1 LDSSER
7 NQDERV
13 QLQKIININRMAQ
26 KKKSDGSGVAA
37 ALGLGALAALSAG
50 AYFLYGTKEGAK
62 KRVKIKGW
70 MLKAKGEV
78 LEKMENLKEVN
89 EDAYNK
95 VVSTV
100 MSKYEGLKNIDQG
113 EVVSLMDDLKK
124 HWKNIKK
131 HIDEATKVKKVVSK
145 KK

>member
-1 LDSSER
+1 
-7 NQDERV
+7 
-13 QLQKIININRMAQ
+13 MAQ
-26 KKKSDGSGVAA
+26 KKKSDNGGVVA

-78 LEKMENLKEVN
+78 LEKMEALKDVN
-89 EDAYNK
+89 EEAYNK

-100 MSKYEGLKNIDQG
+100 MSKYQGLKNVDQG
-113 EVVSLMDDLKK
+113 EVASLVEDFKK

>member
-1 LDSSER
+1 
-7 NQDERV
+7 
-13 QLQKIININRMAQ
+13 MA
-26 KKKSDGSGVAA
+26 KKQESGVAVA
-37 ALGLGALAALSAG
+37 VGLGALAALSAG

-78 LEKMENLKEVN
+78 LEKMESLKDVN
-89 EDAYNK
+89 EETYNN
-95 VVSTV
+95 VLSSV
-100 MSKYEGLKNIDQG
+100 MKKYEGLKNVDQG
-113 EVVSLMDDLKK
+113 EVAELVTDLKK

-131 HIDEATKVKKVVSK
+131 HLDEATKPKKVAAK

>member
-1 LDSSER
+1 M
-7 NQDERV
+7 V
-13 QLQKIININRMAQ
+13 QKN
-26 KKKSDGSGVAA
+26 KSDNSGVATV
-37 ALGLGALAALSAG
+37 LGLGALAALSAG

-78 LEKMENLKEVN
+78 LEKMETLKDVN
-89 EDAYNK
+89 EEAYNK

-100 MSKYEGLKNIDQG
+100 MSKYQGLKNVDQG
-113 EVVSLMDDLKK
+113 EVVSLVEDFKK

>member
-26 KKKSDGSGVAA
+26 KKKSDNNGVAA

-113 EVVSLMDDLKK
+113 EVVSLVDDLKK

>member
-1 LDSSER
+1 M
-7 NQDERV
+7 V
-13 QLQKIININRMAQ
+13 QKN
-26 KKKSDGSGVAA
+26 KSDNSGVATV
-37 ALGLGALAALSAG
+37 LGLGALAALSAG

-78 LEKMENLKEVN
+78 LEKMEALKDVN
-89 EDAYNK
+89 EEAYNK

-100 MSKYEGLKNIDQG
+100 MSKYQGLKNVDQG
-113 EVVSLMDDLKK
+113 EVVSLVEDFKK

-131 HIDEATKVKKVVSK
+131 HIDEATKVKQVVSK

>member
-1 LDSSER
+1 
-7 NQDERV
+7 
-13 QLQKIININRMAQ
+13 MAA
-26 KKKSDGSGVAA
+26 KKENNNVVATA
-37 ALGLGALAALSAG
+37 VGLGALAALSAG

-78 LEKMENLKEVN
+78 LEKMEALKDVN
-89 EDAYNK
+89 EEAYNK

-100 MSKYEGLKNIDQG
+100 MNKYEGLKNIDQS
-113 EVVSLMDDLKK
+113 EVASLVTDLKK

-131 HIDEATKVKKVVSK
+131 HVDEATKVKKVVK
-145 KK
+145 KITK

>member
-1 LDSSER
+1 M
-7 NQDERV
+7 V
-13 QLQKIININRMAQ
+13 QKN
-26 KKKSDGSGVAA
+26 KSDNSGVATV
-37 ALGLGALAALSAG
+37 LGLGALAALSAG

-78 LEKMENLKEVN
+78 LEKMEALKDVN
-89 EDAYNK
+89 EEAYNK

-100 MSKYEGLKNIDQG
+100 MSKYQGLKNVDQG
-113 EVVSLMDDLKK
+113 EVVSLVEDFKK

>member
-1 LDSSER
+1 M
-7 NQDERV
+7 V
-13 QLQKIININRMAQ
+13 Q
-26 KKKSDGSGVAA
+26 KKKSDNSGVATV
-37 ALGLGALAALSAG
+37 LGLGALAALSAG

-78 LEKMENLKEVN
+78 LEKMEVLKDVN
-89 EDAYNK
+89 EEAYNK

-100 MSKYEGLKNIDQG
+100 MSKYQGLKDIDQG
-113 EVVSLMDDLKK
+113 EVVSLVEDLKK

>member
-1 LDSSER
+1 MDSSER

-26 KKKSDGSGVAA
+26 KKKSDNNGVAA

-113 EVVSLMDDLKK
+113 EVVSLVDDLKK